1 MGLTVAAPQ
10 ISPNEL
16 SASQERTNAVVAGEL
31 IIEQDRETSREG
43 DLAVGSK
50 PLNETDD
57 SLRRTS
63 SRRSE
68 LADLASLYLDESYVE
83 GDHFRP
89 SDAAYHPQA

>member
-1 MGLTVAAPQ
+1 MGLTVTASQ
-10 ISPNEL
+10 ISHNEL

-50 PLNETDD
+50 PLNETDA
-57 SLRRTS
+57 LGV
-63 SRRSE
+63 SRPGIPISG
-68 LADLASLYLDESYVE
+68 SYVE

-89 SDAAYHPQA
+89 SDAAYHPRA